1 MDKSRTINVF
11 FCGTGG
17 QGVLTAAEILG
28 RAALLEGY
36 HVKKSEVHGMA
47 QRGGSVESHLRFG
60 KTVYSPL
67 IPGGGADFLV
77 SFHKDESMRL
87 KEILRP
93 SGEDLTGY
101 IDKGAHLEQGAK
113 YLNTYLLGV
122 LSARLPIKESNWL
135 MALEAAFKNKNLEEN
150 IAVFQKA
157 RKEVRLS

>member
-1 MDKSRTINVF
+1 MNKSRTINVF

-28 RAALLEGY
+28 QAALLEKY

-67 IPGGGADFLV
+67 IPFGQADFLV
-77 SFHKDESMRL
+77 SFHKDEAMRL
-87 KEILRP
+87 KKILRP
-93 SGEDLTGY
+93 GGEDLTGY
-101 IDKGAHLEQGAK
+101 IDKGVHLEQGEK

-122 LSARLPIKESNWL
+122 LSARLPIKENNWL
-135 MALEAAFKNKNLEEN
+135 KALEAAFKNKNLEEN
-150 IAVFQKA
+150 IAVFKKA
-157 RKEVRLS
+157 RKEVCLP

>member
-1 MDKSRTINVF
+1 MNKFKTINVF

-28 RAALLEGY
+28 QAALLEGF

-60 KTVYSPL
+60 KIVFSPL
-67 IPGGGADFLV
+67 IPKGKANFLV
-77 SFHKDESMRL
+77 SFYKEEALRL
-87 KEILRP
+87 KDHLGP
-93 SGEDLTGY
+93 QGVDLTGY
-101 IDKGAHLEQGAK
+101 LEKAGHLEEGQR

-122 LSARLPIKESNWL
+122 LSAYLPIKERNWL
-135 MALEAAFKNKNLEEN
+135 KALETAFFNKNLKEN

-157 RKEVRLS
+157 RKEVRR

>member
-1 MDKSRTINVF
+1 MNKSQTINVF

-28 RAALLEGY
+28 QAALLEGF

-67 IPGGGADFLV
+67 IPSGQADFLV
-77 SFHKDESMRL
+77 SFHKDEAMRL
-87 KEILRP
+87 KKILRP
-93 SGEDLTGY
+93 KGVDLTGY
-101 IDKGAHLEQGAK
+101 IDKGAHLEQGTK

-122 LSARLPIKESNWL
+122 LSAHLPIKESNWL
-135 MALEAAFKNKNLEEN
+135 KALEAAFKNKNLPEN

>member
-1 MDKSRTINVF
+1 MNKSEVINVF

-28 RAALLEGY
+28 QAALLEGF

-60 KTVYSPL
+60 KKVFSPL
-67 IPGGGADFLV
+67 IPKGKADYLV
-77 SFHKDESMRL
+77 SFYKEETLRL
-87 KEILRP
+87 KDYLGP
-93 SGEDLTGY
+93 QGVDLTDYLEKAG
-101 IDKGAHLEQGAK
+101 HLEEGQK

-122 LSARLPIKESNWL
+122 LSTYLPIKESNWL
-135 MALEAAFKNKNLEEN
+135 KALEAAFFNKNFKEN

-157 RKEVRLS
+157 RKEVRRL

>member
-1 MDKSRTINVF
+1 MNKSQTINVF

-28 RAALLEGY
+28 QAALLEGY

-67 IPGGGADFLV
+67 IPQGGADFLV
-77 SFHKDESMRL
+77 SFHKDESTRL

-93 SGEDLTGY
+93 GGEDLTGY

-122 LSARLPIKESNWL
+122 LSERLPIKENNWL
-135 MALEAAFKNKNLEEN
+135 KALEAAFKNKNLKEN